1 MSWYMRVHATL
12 TALTAPWLRA
22 TEATSLALLV
32 RAILAPRPLP
42 PPVDQPQGQPS
53 R

>member
-1 MSWYMRVHATL
+1 MSWYTRVPATL
-12 TALTAPWLRA
+12 TALTGTQLRA

-42 PPVDQPQGQPS
+42 
-53 R
+53 